1 MKFTRPFRILTI
13 AALLCVA
20 AAAVDT
26 SFPSIAHAQQ
36 LGTNVITNANLTRAA
51 AYTVKGNAT
60 SAAASVADTA
70 FPLVNAIG
78 SAGTTFTI
86 ASGCATVSN
95 LVGGPTAGK
104 FQTSGTSCTPV
115 ITLPAAPTGW
125 VCIAQDLTTS
135 ATFRQTASTTT
146 SCTVTATVT
155 ANDTI
160 TFVAFAY

>member
-86 ASGCATVSN
+86 ALTPSSVSRSHFRASASVN
-95 LVGGPTAGK
+95 ALPRQASK
-104 FQTSGTSCTPV
+104 SCRR
-115 ITLPAAPTGW
+115 LAF
-125 VCIAQDLTTS
+125 S
-135 ATFRQTASTTT
+135 FRLAVYRF
-146 SCTVTATVT
+146 CTV
-155 ANDTI
+155 NRWPLS
-160 TFVAFAY
+160 FVSSDCQRIVILCFWP